1 MTISDIAPA
10 ELDAVVRRNSFV
22 LTAATAFGGSMM
34 PIAVAFGGLAGVY
47 LLGPDKSLAT
57 VPITALTVGS
67 ALATIPA
74 AILMARVGR
83 RTGLILGAMPA
94 TFGGLL
100 GAFAIIIG
108 QFWLF
113 AFASL
118 FIGVSAAFNQQ
129 YRFAAVDAG
138 GERARTRALA
148 LVMGGGVLSAVLGPQ
163 AAIATRDLF
172 SPIPFAGAYVAVA
185 VFAVL
190 AALTVSR
197 FRDLVTPH
205 PRGSTHDRG
214 RPLIEIARQPRFL
227 AAVLCGIASYA
238 MMTLVMT
245 AAPIAMIGCGLT
257 QSDAALGIQWHV
269 IAMFGPSFFT
279 GRLINRFGKDRVVIA
294 GLGLLSACALV
305 AMAGLTV
312 WHFWGALVLLGLGWN
327 FGFIGATS
335 MLTETYRPEEKGR
348 VQGFNDFLVFAVSAC
363 ASLAAGLL
371 IGGPGWGF
379 INGIVFPVVALAL
392 GALALAALARRTF
405 APPAP

>member
-1 MTISDIAPA
+1 MTTSDIAPA
-10 ELDAVVRRNSFV
+10 ELDGVVRRNSFV

-100 GAFAIIIG
+100 AAFAIIAG

-214 RPLIEIARQPRFL
+214 RPLAEIARQPRFL

-392 GALALAALARRTF
+392 GALALAALARRTI